1 MDKVSL
7 LLVIVRRDWEENF
20 VSLIRQDRVE
30 PVFSL
35 PAQGTATPSL
45 LGLLGLERLDKTLLL
60 AMAER
65 KKALRLLRHMVSE
78 MGINMSG
85 TGIALSLPVGSIG
98 GNSSLHYFMG
108 PRQDDNGEVNA
119 MEEKRTYPYDL
130 ILAVAQQGN
139 AQAVMDEARK
149 AGAGGG
155 TVLHAKGVGEEY
167 AERFLGFSLAAEKEM
182 ILIVTRHE
190 QKNDI
195 MRAIMDGAGV
205 HSPAHT
211 VLFSMPVEDVVG
223 LRSVMKPEE
232 DGEN

>member
-1 MDKVSL
+1 MDKIRL
-7 LLVIVRRDWEENF
+7 LLVIVRRDWEESF
-20 VSLIRQDRVE
+20 VSLFRQGLAE

-60 AMAER
+60 AMAPR
-65 KKALRLLRHMVSE
+65 NKALRLMRHMVSE

-85 TGIALSLPVGSIG
+85 TGIALSLPVSSIG
-98 GNSSLHYFMG
+98 GNSSLNYFMR
-108 PRQDDNGEVNA
+108 PQQDDNGEVNA

-130 ILAVAQQGN
+130 ILAVAQQGY

-155 TVLHAKGVGEEY
+155 TVLHARGIGEEY

-205 HSPAHT
+205 HSTAHT

-223 LRSVMKPEE
+223 LRSVMKPE
-232 DGEN
+232 DGEQ